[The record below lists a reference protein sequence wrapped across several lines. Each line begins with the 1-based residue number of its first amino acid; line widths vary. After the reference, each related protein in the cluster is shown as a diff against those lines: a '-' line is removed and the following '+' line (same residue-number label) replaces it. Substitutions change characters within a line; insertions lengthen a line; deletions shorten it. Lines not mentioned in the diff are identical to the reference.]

1 MLLLA
6 GDVGG
11 TKTSLAV
18 ITPEAGLRAPL
29 AEATFPSK
37 RYAGLVDLI
46 RDFLKH
52 TQLPI
57 DNAVF
62 GVAGPVV
69 DGVVEATN
77 LPWIINRETLRE
89 SLGLKDVQLLNDLE
103 AIGNGI
109 PILEPAD
116 VHTIHP
122 GHVVPHAPIAVIAP
136 GTGLGEAFL
145 TWADGRYQAH
155 PSEGGHVSFGPRNEL
170 ELELLRFLMERIGH
184 VSYERVCSGIGIPN
198 IYRFLKETGRASEP
212 EQLTQALADAPDPTP
227 IIMDTAMTSPGTC
240 EICDL
245 TLEMFVAILGSE
257 AGNLALKV
265 LARGGVYLGGGIP
278 PRILPALT
286 DGRFWKAF
294 VDKGRLSDV
303 LEEMPVHVILNP
315 KLALLGAASYGLVH
329 MAG

>member
-37 RYAGLVDLI
+37 RYAGLADLI

-69 DGVVEATN
+69 NGMVEATN
-77 LPWIINRETLRE
+77 LPWIIDRDRLRE
-89 SLGLKDVQLLNDLE
+89 NLGLKDVQLLNDLE

-116 VHTIHP
+116 LHTIHQ
-122 GHVVPHAPIAVIAP
+122 GTAVPHAPIAVIAP

-145 TWADGRYQAH
+145 TWDDGNYQAH

-170 ELELLRFLMERIGH
+170 ELEMLRFLMQHIGH

-245 TLEMFVAILGSE
+245 TLEMFVSILGSE
-257 AGNLALKV
+257 AGNLALKI
-265 LARGGVYLGGGIP
+265 LSRGGVYLGGGIP
-278 PRILPALT
+278 PRILSALT
-286 DGRFWKAF
+286 DGRFWEAF

-303 LEEMPVHVILNP
+303 LKEMPVHVILNP
-315 KLALLGAASYGLVH
+315 KLALLGAASYGLIH
-329 MAG
+329 MDG